1 MTKLPVKK
9 DPDQQVTKDVES
21 TSDVHYVSP
30 FVDVYETENE
40 LAMLLDMPGVSRDA
54 IKVHIDKGVITIT
67 GDAGIPQGGDFRYV
81 EFRPNHYKRVFELSP
96 EVDQERIQ
104 ADYKQGVLTILMP
117 KHQKVRAKEI
127 TVNVK

>member
-1 MTKLPVKK
+1 MATLPVKK
-9 DPDQQVTKDVES
+9 DTEQQVAKGAET

-30 FVDVYETENE
+30 AVDVFETENE
-40 LAMLLDMPGVSRDA
+40 LVMVLDMPGVSRDK

-81 EFRPNHYKRVFELSP
+81 EFRPNHYKRAFELSP
-96 EVDQERIQ
+96 EVDQERIR

-117 KHQKVRAKEI
+117 KHQKVQAKEI